1 MKKLAQMIVTLF
13 LCALASTTVL
23 TTGAEA
29 HPPKILNYGPFA
41 STSGDSGTCGPDWA
55 TDTFKRFFT
64 INTSHPKDVIEN
76 FDDGSFVTIAGP
88 SPNACVHLPGPNGN
102 QNTVSKG
109 TTGRFSGSFDIKVLT
124 GTFNPNAK
132 CKPSTCN
139 TTAGFVGTVYGISNP
154 QEGTDYT
161 TGTTFFEF
169 DYYTQKNGAWHNGST
184 NRGGD
189 QGDITS

>member
-23 TTGAEA
+23 TTGVEA
-29 HPPKILNYGPFA
+29 HPPKILHYGPFA

-64 INTSHPKDVIEN
+64 INTTNPNIVIEDFN
-76 FDDGSFVTIAGP
+76 DGSFVTIAGP

-109 TTGRFSGSFDIKVLT
+109 TTGRFSGSFDIKVT
-124 GTFNPNAK
+124 GGTFNPNAK
-132 CKPSTCN
+132 CKPSTCD
-139 TTAGFVGTVYGISNP
+139 TTAKFVQTVYGTSA
-154 QEGTDYT
+154 TFT
-161 TGTTFFEF
+161 TGATFFEF

-184 NRGGD
+184 NRSGD